1 MIVDDE
7 PSVARV
13 TGLMM
18 KRLGHKVRTFSDP
31 VLALKE
37 LDRSPVDC
45 LITDHSMPGMTGT
58 ELTAAAR
65 GLYPDLPVIICSGYG
80 ARLNEQ
86 LVLGSGAR
94 ALLWKPLDFT
104 HLGEVV
110 ESIAI
115 NPHPRPWTPT
125 GIGAESARDSTHPG
139 RTTAGRTMFVRNDRH
154 FDEIVAA

>member
-1 MIVDDE
+1 VLLPSFKAVPDAEHSLRPSEAKLSTGAGLRLMIVDDE

-115 NPHPRPWTPT
+115 NPHPRP
-125 GIGAESARDSTHPG
+125 
-139 RTTAGRTMFVRNDRH
+139 
-154 FDEIVAA
+154 